1 MKGKKIA
8 LTISLIM
15 GASIMFSGCSTE
27 KTIVL
32 DTNIKEINNVGA
44 NLKEEIIN
52 LDLEDNE
59 LFTPHY
65 IEGNKIYGVFGLS
78 SKTGVGHGTSKYLI
92 DGIFKENY
100 YTLDKSDNLSE
111 SKRKPAIYETI
122 GDMDIEGVGQY
133 DPLDKLIYK
142 YNNKTGKKE
151 EIGKLD
157 KANEEKVKGHYLP
170 KVQTIEGNEDYAYIM
185 ECEEKVTYEHE
196 SKGEDK
202 LLRLDIIN
210 LKDNKKYTYKGK
222 DISRID
228 DIVYSKITE
237 KFYALDNSGV
247 LYDVSLTG
255 DEIKFKKESKIDKKD
270 IMIFETDGISI
281 NSSGEIVILNVY
293 GEGETLAIIYNP
305 ETKKSNYID
314 KGESE
319 SLYIAKYWKDSN
331 KAILAKQNENGI
343 SDIYVGELQSESIK
357 IYKKLN
363 IKLEDGEKSNV
374 SAAIMSDDG
383 KKILVRTNI
392 YKEKDNKYVD
402 YRYQFNLIEI
412 G

>member
-15 GASIMFSGCSTE
+15 GFSIMFSGCSTE

-44 NLKEEIIN
+44 NIKEEIIN

-65 IEGNKIYGVFGLS
+65 IEGDKIYGVFGLS
-78 SKTGVGHGTSKYLI
+78 SKTGVGHGTSKHLI
-92 DGIFKENY
+92 NGSFKENY
-100 YTLDKSDNLSE
+100 YTLDESGNLSE
-111 SKRKPAIYETI
+111 SKRKPAIYNTT
-122 GDMDIEGVGQY
+122 GDMDIKGVGQY
-133 DPLDKLIYK
+133 DPLDNIIYK

-151 EIGKLD
+151 EIDKLD
-157 KANEEKVKGHYLP
+157 KEIEGKVKGNYLP
-170 KVQTIEGNEDYAYIM
+170 QAQTIEGNEDYAYIM
-185 ECEEKVTYEHE
+185 ECEEKVTYEDD
-196 SKGEDK
+196 SRGEDK

-222 DISRID
+222 EISRID

-237 KFYALDNSGV
+237 KFYALDNTGV
-247 LYDVSLTG
+247 LYEVSLTG
-255 DEIKFKKESKIDKKD
+255 DEVKFKKESKIDKKD
-270 IMIFETDGISI
+270 ITIFEADGISI
-281 NSSGEIVILNVY
+281 NNNGEIVILNIY
-293 GEGETLAIIYNP
+293 GQGKTLEIIYNP
-305 ETKKSNYID
+305 ETKKSSYID
-314 KGESE
+314 KGEGE
-319 SLYIAKYWKDSN
+319 SLYIAKHWNGSN
-331 KAILAKQNENGI
+331 KVILAKQNENGI

-363 IKLEDGEKSNV
+363 IKLEEGEKSQA
-374 SAAIMSDDG
+374 SAAIMSYDG

-392 YKEKDNKYVD
+392 YKEKDNKNVD

>member
-15 GASIMFSGCSTE
+15 GFSIMFSGCSTE

-32 DTNIKEINNVGA
+32 DTNIKEINNVGS
-44 NLKEEIIN
+44 NIKEEIIN

-65 IEGNKIYGVFGLS
+65 IEGDKIYGVFSLS

-92 DGIFKENY
+92 DGSFKENY
-100 YTLDKSDNLSE
+100 YTLDKSGNLSE
-111 SKRKPAIYETI
+111 SKRKPAIYETKS
-122 GDMDIEGVGQY
+122 DMDIKGVGQY
-133 DPLDKLIYK
+133 DSLDNIIYK

-151 EIGKLD
+151 GIGKLD
-157 KANEEKVKGHYLP
+157 KAIEEKVKGNYLP
-170 KVQTIEGNEDYAYIM
+170 QAQTIEGNENYAYIM
-185 ECEEKVTYEHE
+185 ECEEKVTYEDD
-196 SKGEDK
+196 SRGEDK

-222 DISRID
+222 EISRID

-237 KFYALDNSGV
+237 KFYALDNTGV

-270 IMIFETDGISI
+270 VMIFESYGISI
-281 NSSGEIVILNVY
+281 NSNGEIVILNIY
-293 GEGETLAIIYNP
+293 GQGKTLAIIYNP
-305 ETKKSNYID
+305 ETKKSSYID
-314 KGESE
+314 KGEGE
-319 SLYIAKYWKDSN
+319 SLYIAKHWNGSN
-331 KAILAKQNENGI
+331 KVILAKQNENGI

-363 IKLEDGEKSNV
+363 IKLEDGEKSKV
-374 SAAIMSDDG
+374 SAAIMSEDG
-383 KKILVRTNI
+383 KKILVRTKI